1 MLFSTATTAGSGYS
15 PAGTLTGV
23 INTLAQYSQ
32 YQINPGSV
40 NCNFGTGVSKAYTNT
55 QIALLN
61 ASHSA
66 GYKGLTGFYGAPA
79 AAQTNGATATV
90 AILNG
95 ASGSLS
101 PLAAN
106 PANTWWSL
114 LAGSA
119 TTFDTSVAPLG
130 TLRLLVQGKA
140 HILGDA
146 ATSIKIPSGNTTTA
160 YNWAQEGFQS
170 NGTGVWLG
178 SFMRM
183 GSGATNGNFCDNWNV
198 DATLAGGNFTTQV
211 YYDTSPKIHF
221 QFELDQGN
229 VPTVTNMN
237 PSPALNLNQDYYII
251 THVAGI
257 NEANNE
263 LFVYAEATPG
273 VLPWVLHD
281 HFTSPKSGRLVATTT
296 ATAVSGSTIV
306 VASATGIVVGQYVSS
321 ATTSVDTGQITRGT
335 KVTGVAGTSITLSA
349 PINSSMSSTPVEFAG
364 PVAHTTGSVTA
375 GSTNSNRDIGY
386 GVSGWR
392 YEFWTVY

>member
-1 MLFSTATTAGSGYS
+1 MMQAIVNSPTPASGFTAITLDASCTATASSSAAVTCSSMSVTAGDTIVVGCFTNNGSFDPSNIIASDPINGYYDGVQGNIHPAGGDDRVAVFVKENSNAGTITPQCWNWEGNGYGISGYAFKSTRLSQVLDGASAINLFQSATGTNPTAGSAGSPTNSNEAVVCMLQLASSTATTAGSGYS

-106 PANTWWSL
+106 PASTGGRSL

-119 TTFDTSVAPLG
+119 TTFDTSVAESCSG
-130 TLRLLVQGKA
+130 TLKLLVQGVP
-140 HILGDA
+140 HTLGDA

-160 YNWAQEGFQS
+160 YSWGQEGFQP

-183 GSGATNGNFCDNWNV
+183 GSGATNGNFCDNWNL
-198 DATLAGGNFTTQV
+198 DANLAGGNFTTQV
-211 YYDTSPKIHF
+211 Y
-221 QFELDQGN
+221 
-229 VPTVTNMN
+229 
-237 PSPALNLNQDYYII
+237 
-251 THVAGI
+251 
-257 NEANNE
+257 
-263 LFVYAEATPG
+263 
-273 VLPWVLHD
+273 
-281 HFTSPKSGRLVATTT
+281 
-296 ATAVSGSTIV
+296 
-306 VASATGIVVGQYVSS
+306 
-321 ATTSVDTGQITRGT
+321 
-335 KVTGVAGTSITLSA
+335 
-349 PINSSMSSTPVEFAG
+349 
-364 PVAHTTGSVTA
+364 
-375 GSTNSNRDIGY
+375 
-386 GVSGWR
+386 
-392 YEFWTVY
+392 